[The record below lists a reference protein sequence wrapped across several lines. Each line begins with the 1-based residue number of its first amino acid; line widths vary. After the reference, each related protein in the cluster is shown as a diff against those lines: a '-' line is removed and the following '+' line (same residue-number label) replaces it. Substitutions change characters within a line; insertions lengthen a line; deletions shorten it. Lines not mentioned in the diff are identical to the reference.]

1 MEDKLT
7 EFMLEMA
14 TNDTLKKLY
23 SKNPSKLMEIYE
35 LEKEDIRLLINKDY
49 ELIRK
54 RLGADYEISFNSQV
68 TASRIKS

>member
-7 EFMLEMA
+7 DFMVEMA
-14 TNDTLKKLY
+14 TNETLKKLY
-23 SKNPSKLMEIYE
+23 RKNPAKLMEIYE
-35 LEKEDIRLLINKDY
+35 LEKEDINLLISKNY

-68 TASRIKS
+68 TASRIKP